1 MQIIQSER
9 LSMRWLTEDDA
20 EFVLRLVN
28 DPDWLRNIGSKNVHS
43 VSDARR
49 YLQEGPLALYRDYG
63 FGLYALCLVNSQ
75 QPIGICGLVKRPHLP
90 HADVGYALLPEHRGY
105 GYAVEAVRLA
115 MQHAIRDF
123 DMTTL
128 VAIVNMDNHASA
140 KVLWK
145 NGFKAQA
152 PITLPNEEKPVAYFR
167 WCSAE
172 SGATSP

>member
-9 LSMRWLTEDDA
+9 LSMRWLNEDDA

-49 YLQEGPLALYRDYG
+49 YLQEGPLALYRDHG

-75 QPIGICGLVKRPHLP
+75 QPIGMCGLIKRPHLP
-90 HADVGYALLPEHRGY
+90 HVDVGYALLPEHRGC
-105 GYAVEAVRLA
+105 GYAAEAVSLA
-115 MQHAIRDF
+115 KQHAIRDF
-123 DMTTL
+123 DLTTL

-140 KVLWK
+140 KVLLK

-167 WCSAE
+167 WCNAE
-172 SGATSP
+172 